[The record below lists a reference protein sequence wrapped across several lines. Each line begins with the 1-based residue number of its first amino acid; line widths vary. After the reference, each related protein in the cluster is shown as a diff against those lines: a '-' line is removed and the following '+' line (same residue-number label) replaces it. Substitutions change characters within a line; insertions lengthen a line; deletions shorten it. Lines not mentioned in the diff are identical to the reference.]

1 MSPKLKR
8 LSGKDVVSIF
18 AGFGFVIHSQKG
30 SHAKLR
36 RVLQSG
42 ERQPAI
48 YLRKHCIPAFIVA
61 NGASLRMCLSIDF
74 TVKNS
79 PLSKLRIDGLRELNV
94 MEGSGCLE
102 EDWIMASFL

>member
-42 ERQPAI
+42 ERQTLTIPIHEELDAGTLKAI
-48 YLRKHCIPAFIVA
+48 MKQATRYIPQETLHPCFF
-61 NGASLRMCLSIDF
+61 SS
-74 TVKNS
+74 
-79 PLSKLRIDGLRELNV
+79 
-94 MEGSGCLE
+94 
-102 EDWIMASFL
+102 